1 MTDPNCRW
9 RTTPR
14 ADFVV
19 EVAAP
24 PMFRLSSLLL
34 AALLPTFAT
43 ADAAFLRPGER
54 VQLRLGYGWFGT
66 AGITTID
73 TVREEHPSGP
83 RLRIHVATESRG
95 IVDTLYP
102 VANDSESILDAATG
116 RPLTLTTKG
125 KNGRRLTEKTTTFD
139 YAAGQAVHV
148 NAIRPQHNA
157 TVPLPPEPAYD
168 LMVALLQTR
177 DWRLKVGESRRIG
190 CVNDKDF
197 FTLEVTAIAEDR
209 VKTPA
214 GTFDAVV
221 LEPKPVG
228 DPVGFFKKGGAL
240 KVWVSR
246 GDRPQIVR
254 LDTKTK
260 IGTVTALL
268 AREETVPPPATATP
282 PVAPAATRP

>member
-1 MTDPNCRW
+1 ML
-9 RTTPR
+9 
-14 ADFVV
+14 
-19 EVAAP
+19 
-24 PMFRLSSLLL
+24 RLPVLLL
-34 AALLPTFAT
+34 AALLPTFA
-43 ADAAFLRPGER
+43 AASDASFLRPGER
-54 VQLRLGYGWFGT
+54 LELRLGYGWFGT
-66 AGITTID
+66 AGLTTIE
-73 TVREEHPSGP
+73 TVREEHADGA

-95 IVDTLYP
+95 LVDTLYP
-102 VANDSESILDAATG
+102 VANDSESVLDAATG

-148 NAIRPQHNA
+148 NAIRPQHSA
-157 TVPLPPEPAYD
+157 TVALPPEPAYD

-177 DWRLKVGESRRIG
+177 DWRLKVGESRRID

-209 VKTPA
+209 VKTPT

-228 DPVGFFKKGGAL
+228 TPVGFFKKGGAL

-268 AREETVPPPATATP
+268 AREETIQPTAAATAA
-282 PVAPAATRP
+282 PVAAETARP